1 MIFRKIGKNLS
12 ILKKVL
18 HFIYSKYTYQALIRD
33 TLCILS
39 SFSEIASIKYLGN
52 FIDSTVK
59 LLRDWGNFVLED
71 FFLTDSFKFL
81 MMLLILW
88 IVSRICVQL
97 RAYFYVVIQE
107 RILKDS
113 KEMMINKIAMSNMED
128 VEKVDY
134 QDLVTYIPSF
144 SIGRMIEIY
153 DNSSIIFSNIIRL
166 LGAVLILLGT
176 IGYSVWFIILFVLP
190 EIASVHF
197 RRNKIKEYR
206 DESVG
211 KLKYLNYIENLCFTI
226 SNFLE
231 LRVNNIYKF
240 LKRRYNEEYSEYLKD
255 FEYTQKNFYL
265 DQLAFSILGQALKFG
280 YVVYVLMISVVKRI
294 SFGTFKALYDYV
306 DISYQSI
313 FNIFNSVSILT
324 VNLGYIEKFFDLI
337 EYEGFGD
344 VYHGKRK
351 LSKTEVPVL
360 EMKDLSFSYP
370 DDPECMILKK
380 LNIIIK
386 PGEKIAIIGGDG
398 AGKSSV
404 VKILT
409 GLYTVSSGN
418 YSLGNILTKELD
430 RGELKSN
437 LSVIFQD
444 YINYNFSVKE
454 NIVISGQRKNIDNK
468 LYKRVSDVI
477 ELGEMKKRMD
487 VDDNSVLGK
496 VFPSGKDLSPGYW
509 QRLAIAR
516 MLYRD
521 RNISIMDEPFTYIDE
536 VSAGRILDNIFKFLG
551 DDKSLVYITRNSR
564 FLERFDKV
572 YYLERGRVVESGSWK
587 ELMKKKGRVYD
598 NYAKS

>member
-344 VYHGKRK
+344 VYHGKKK

>member
-344 VYHGKRK
+344 VYHGKKK

-521 RNISIMDEPFTYIDE
+521 RNIFIMDEPFTYIDE

>member
-59 LLRDWGNFVLED
+59 LLRDWDNFVLED

-344 VYHGKRK
+344 VYHGKKK

>member
-206 DESVG
+206 DENVG

-344 VYHGKRK
+344 VYHGKKK

-551 DDKSLVYITRNSR
+551 NDKSLVYITRNSR

>member
-59 LLRDWGNFVLED
+59 LLRDWDNFVLED

-521 RNISIMDEPFTYIDE
+521 RNIFIMDEPFTYIDE

>member
-59 LLRDWGNFVLED
+59 LLRDWDNFVLED

-206 DESVG
+206 DENVG

>member
-344 VYHGKRK
+344 VYHGKKK

-551 DDKSLVYITRNSR
+551 NDKSLVYITRNSR

>member
-59 LLRDWGNFVLED
+59 LLRDWDNFVLED

-344 VYHGKRK
+344 VYHGKKK

-551 DDKSLVYITRNSR
+551 NDKSLVYITRNSR

>member
-166 LGAVLILLGT
+166 LGAVLILFGT

-344 VYHGKRK
+344 VYHGKKK

>member
-166 LGAVLILLGT
+166 LGAVLILFGT

-344 VYHGKRK
+344 VYHGKKK

-551 DDKSLVYITRNSR
+551 NDKSLVYITRNSR